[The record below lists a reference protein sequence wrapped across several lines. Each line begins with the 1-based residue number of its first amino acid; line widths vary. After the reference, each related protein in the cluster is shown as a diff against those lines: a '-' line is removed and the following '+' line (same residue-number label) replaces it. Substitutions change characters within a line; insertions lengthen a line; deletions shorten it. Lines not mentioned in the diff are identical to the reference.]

1 MAVNRRQFLGSAS
14 KLLVVSAASAAAVDW
29 LLAGSTVA
37 LGIAR
42 WQHLWPF
49 RKLPG

>member
-1 MAVNRRQFLGSAS
+1 VVAW
-14 KLLVVSAASAAAVDW
+14 LLVIAV
-29 LLAGSTVA
+29 AVA